1 MHLHGAVQRVSA
13 HLLHLLLKAWDFDGK
28 ASAERFA
35 LQAAL
40 TPAVVEEVLRR
51 RQVIYQ
57 EKEKIEGTLKR
68 QAPLLKGFNEFEY
81 GFKIRDKE
89 NPKNWCALMQLGFAH
104 ACCCLQ
110 W

>member
-1 MHLHGAVQRVSA
+1 M
-13 HLLHLLLKAWDFDGK
+13 KA
-28 ASAERFA
+28 AAEWFA

-40 TPAVVEEVLRR
+40 TLAVVEEVLWR

-81 GFKIRDKE
+81 GFKLRDKE
-89 NPKNWCALMQLGFAH
+89 NPKNWCALMQPSLRMHAVACSGDARPSYVLG
-104 ACCCLQ
+104 Q
-110 W
+110 

>member
-1 MHLHGAVQRVSA
+1 VKAAAEWTCCRQ
-13 HLLHLLLKAWDFDGK
+13 LL
-28 ASAERFA
+28 
-35 LQAAL
+35 
-40 TPAVVEEVLRR
+40 TMAVVEEVLWR

-89 NPKNWCALMQLGFAH
+89 NPKNWCVLMQPGLLMH
-104 ACCCLQ
+104 AVACSGDARPPVTSGQ
-110 W
+110 